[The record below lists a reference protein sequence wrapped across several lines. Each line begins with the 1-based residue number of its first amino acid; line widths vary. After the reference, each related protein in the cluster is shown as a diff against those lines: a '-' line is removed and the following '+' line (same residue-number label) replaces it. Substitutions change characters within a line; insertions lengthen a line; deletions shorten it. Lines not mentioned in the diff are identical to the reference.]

1 MRLDGDPSATPLRR
15 DCPAAT
21 PRLDWTGWL
30 FVLIAAAAI
39 VAVLYSSELASV
51 GRQDARPHPVAPPA
65 DVVPDV
71 QPMELAPVTEADAR
85 AQNADIPLVTK
96 GFVAARPFLY
106 AGSGD
111 GRARARDCLAAAMLY
126 EAGDDS
132 KGQLAVGQVVIN
144 RARHPAF
151 PKSICGVVFQGS
163 ERATGCQFTFTCD
176 GALNRRYSDAAWAR
190 AQANADSMLS
200 GTTYPKVGLAT
211 HYHTDWVRPYWSD
224 SLEKIAIVDTHLFF
238 RWPGYWGTPGAF
250 RGAVSGN
257 DAGIA
262 KMAAISPAHALAV
275 GAPSADLA
283 GVDANAAVGE
293 AKVVVGA
300 GDAAGRDTIYVA
312 LDRRAAPAS
321 FVTTALRL
329 CGDKPYCKFMGWTN
343 PVLKPDSDTMSDLQ
357 RAAMTF
363 SYLRDDKAGFE
374 KALWN
379 CSEYKRDDVRQC
391 MKR

>member
-1 MRLDGDPSATPLRR
+1 MRPDSDQAVSLRR
-15 DCPAAT
+15 
-21 PRLDWTGWL
+21 DWTGWL
-30 FVLIAAAAI
+30 FAMLTAVAIA
-39 VAVLYSSELASV
+39 AVLYAS
-51 GRQDARPHPVAPPA
+51 GHIPAGKPGARPHPVAPPP
-65 DVVPDV
+65 DVVPEV
-71 QPMELAPVTEADAR
+71 APMELAPVTEEDAR
-85 AQNADIPLVTK
+85 AANADIPLVTR

-111 GRARARDCLAAAMLY
+111 GRARARDCLAAAMIY
-126 EAGDDS
+126 EAGDDA
-132 KGQLAVGQVVIN
+132 KGQQAVGQVVIN

-190 AQANADSMLS
+190 AQANADMMLS
-200 GTTYPKVGLAT
+200 GKTDPKVGLAT
-211 HYHTDWVRPYWSD
+211 HYHTNWVRPYWSD

-250 RGAVSGN
+250 RGIVSGN
-257 DAGIA
+257 DAGVA
-262 KMAAISPAHALAV
+262 KMAALSPAHAMAV
-275 GAPSADLA
+275 GAAVPTELA

-293 AKVVVGA
+293 ARVVTGA
-300 GDAAGRDTIYVA
+300 GDAVGRDTIYVA
-312 LDRRAAPAS
+312 LDRKAAPES

-329 CGDKPYCKFMGWTN
+329 CGTKPYCKFMGWTN
-343 PVLKPDSDTMSDLQ
+343 PMLKPDSDAMNDMQ
-357 RAAMTF
+357 RSAMTF

-379 CSEYKRDDVRQC
+379 CSEYKRDDARQC

>member
-1 MRLDGDPSATPLRR
+1 MHLQDDRSALPLRR
-15 DCPAAT
+15 
-21 PRLDWTGWL
+21 DWTGWL
-30 FVLIAAAAI
+30 FVLLVAVAI
-39 VAVLYSSELASV
+39 GAVLYVSRIDSAGTL
-51 GRQDARPHPVAPPA
+51 GARPRPVAPPA

-71 QPMELAPVTEADAR
+71 LPMELAPVTEDDAR
-85 AQNADIPLVTK
+85 AANARIALVTK
-96 GFVAARPFLY
+96 GFVAARPFVY

-111 GRARARDCLAAAMLY
+111 ARLRARDCLAAAMIY

-132 KGQLAVGQVVIN
+132 RGQLSVGQVVIN

-163 ERATGCQFTFTCD
+163 ERRTGCQFTFTCD
-176 GALNRRYSDAAWAR
+176 GALARRYSEAAWIR
-190 AQANADSMLS
+190 AQVNADMMLS
-200 GTTYPKVGLAT
+200 GLTDPSVGLAT

-257 DAGIA
+257 DGPVAKLAALSPLHANALGLLPTEIA
-262 KMAAISPAHALAV
+262 
-275 GAPSADLA
+275 A

-293 AKVVVGA
+293 ARVVAGA
-300 GDAAGRDTIYVA
+300 GEAAGRDTIYTQ
-312 LDRRAAPAS
+312 LDRKAAPES

-343 PVLKPDSDTMSDLQ
+343 PVLKPDSDAMSETQ

>member
-1 MRLDGDPSATPLRR
+1 MRPDGDQTALPIGR
-15 DCPAAT
+15 
-21 PRLDWTGWL
+21 DWTGWL
-30 FVLIAAAAI
+30 FVLIA
-39 VAVLYSSELASV
+39 VAVVAVVIYACHSAGPVKHAAHRS
-51 GRQDARPHPVAPPA
+51 PVAPPA
-65 DVVPDV
+65 DIVPEVV
-71 QPMELAPVTEADAR
+71 PMELAPVTEDDAR
-85 AQNADIPLVTK
+85 AQNADVALITK
-96 GFVAARPFLY
+96 GFVAARPFVY
-106 AGSGD
+106 MGSGD
-111 GRARARDCLAAAMLY
+111 AKARARDCLAAAMIY
-126 EAGDDS
+126 EAGDDA
-132 KGQLAVGQVVIN
+132 KGQQAVGQVIIN

-163 ERATGCQFTFTCD
+163 ERTTGCQFTFTCD
-176 GALNRRYSDAAWAR
+176 GALNRRYSDAAWTR
-190 AQANADSMLS
+190 AQNNADMMLS
-200 GTTYPKVGLAT
+200 GGTYPPVGLAT

-250 RGAVSGN
+250 RGAVSGS
-257 DAGIA
+257 DGPVA
-262 KMAAISPAHALAV
+262 KMAALSPLHAIALGLPIDLAV
-275 GAPSADLA
+275 

-293 AKVVVGA
+293 ARVVAGA
-300 GDAAGRDTIYVA
+300 GEATGRDTIYIQ
-312 LDRRAAPAS
+312 LDHKAAPES

-343 PVLKPDSDTMSDLQ
+343 PVLKPDSDAMSDTQ

>member
-1 MRLDGDPSATPLRR
+1 VHLQDDQAALPLRR
-15 DCPAAT
+15 
-21 PRLDWTGWL
+21 DWTGWL
-30 FVLIAAAAI
+30 FVLLAALAI
-39 VAVLYSSELASV
+39 GAVLHLSQAGS
-51 GRQDARPHPVAPPA
+51 GGFTARPHPVAPPP
-65 DVVPDV
+65 DVVPEV
-71 QPMELAPVTEADAR
+71 LPTELAPVTQDDAR
-85 AQNADIPLVTK
+85 AANARIALVTK
-96 GFVAARPFLY
+96 GFVAARPFVY

-111 GRARARDCLAAAMLY
+111 ARLRARDCLAAAMIY

-132 KGQLAVGQVVIN
+132 RGQLSVGQVVIN

-163 ERATGCQFTFTCD
+163 ERRTGCQFTFTCD
-176 GALNRRYSDAAWAR
+176 GALARRYSEAAWLR
-190 AQANADSMLS
+190 AQVNADMMLS
-200 GTTYPKVGLAT
+200 GLTDPRVGLAT

-257 DAGIA
+257 DGPVA
-262 KMAAISPAHALAV
+262 KMAALSPLHAIAL
-275 GAPSADLA
+275 GLLPTEIGE

-293 AKVVVGA
+293 ARVVAGA
-300 GDAAGRDTIYVA
+300 GETAGRDSIYIQ
-312 LDRRAAPAS
+312 LDRKAAPES

-343 PVLKPDSDTMSDLQ
+343 PTLKPDSDAMTDTQ

-379 CSEYKRDDVRQC
+379 CAEYKRDDARQC

>member
-1 MRLDGDPSATPLRR
+1 MHSNDDQSALPIGR
-15 DCPAAT
+15 
-21 PRLDWTGWL
+21 DWTGWL
-30 FVLIAAAAI
+30 FVLLALVAI
-39 VAVLYSSELASV
+39 GAVLHLSRTGSGGVFA
-51 GRQDARPHPVAPPA
+51 ARPHPVAPPA

-71 QPMELAPVTEADAR
+71 LPMELAPVTEEDAR
-85 AQNADIPLVTK
+85 AANARIALVTK
-96 GFVAARPFLY
+96 GFVAARPFFY
-106 AGSGD
+106 AGKGD
-111 GRARARDCLAAAMLY
+111 ARLRARDCLAAAMIY

-132 KGQLAVGQVVIN
+132 RGQLSVGQVVIN

-163 ERATGCQFTFTCD
+163 ERRTGCQFTFTCD
-176 GALNRRYSDAAWAR
+176 GALARRYSEAAWLR
-190 AQANADSMLS
+190 AQVNADMMLS
-200 GTTYPKVGLAT
+200 GLTDPSVGLAT

-250 RGAVSGN
+250 RGAVSG
-257 DAGIA
+257 DDGPVA
-262 KMAAISPAHALAV
+262 KLAALSPLHALAL
-275 GAPSADLA
+275 GLA
-283 GVDANAAVGE
+283 LPTEIAEGVDANAAVGE
-293 AKVVVGA
+293 ARVIAGA
-300 GDAAGRDTIYVA
+300 GEAAGRDTIYIQ
-312 LDRRAAPAS
+312 LDRKAAPES

-343 PVLKPDSDTMSDLQ
+343 PVLKPDSDAMSETQ

>member
-1 MRLDGDPSATPLRR
+1 MRPDGDQRALPVGR
-15 DCPAAT
+15 D
-21 PRLDWTGWL
+21 WVGWL
-30 FVLIAAAAI
+30 FVLLALAAI
-39 VAVLYSSELASV
+39 GVVLYASERADHGV
-51 GRQDARPHPVAPPA
+51 IAARPHPAAPPP

-71 QPMELAPVTEADAR
+71 LPMVLAPVTEDDAR
-85 AQNADIPLVTK
+85 AANARIALITK
-96 GFVAARPFLY
+96 GFVGARPFVY
-106 AGSGD
+106 AGNGD
-111 GRARARDCLAAAMLY
+111 ARLRARDCLAAAMIY

-132 KGQLAVGQVVIN
+132 KGQQAVGQVIIN

-163 ERATGCQFTFTCD
+163 ERTTGCQFTFTCD
-176 GALNRRYSDAAWAR
+176 GALNRRYSPAAWTR
-190 AQANADSMLS
+190 AQGNADMMLS
-200 GTTYPKVGLAT
+200 GATYSPVGLAT

-250 RGAVSGN
+250 RGAVSGG
-257 DAGIA
+257 DGPVA
-262 KMAAISPAHALAV
+262 KMAALSPLHALAL
-275 GAPSADLA
+275 GLPTEIA
-283 GVDANAAVGE
+283 GVDANAAVGD
-293 AKVVVGA
+293 ARVVAGA
-300 GDAAGRDTIYVA
+300 GAATGRDTIYIQ
-312 LDRRAAPAS
+312 LDRKAAPES

-329 CGDKPYCKFMGWTN
+329 CGDKAYCKFMGWTN
-343 PVLKPDSDTMSDLQ
+343 PVLKPDSDAMSDTQ

-363 SYLRDDKAGFE
+363 SYLRDDQAGFE

>member
-1 MRLDGDPSATPLRR
+1 VRPDGDQTALPIGR
-15 DCPAAT
+15 
-21 PRLDWTGWL
+21 DWTGWL
-30 FVLIAAAAI
+30 FVLFAIAAIIGVPYA
-39 VAVLYSSELASV
+39 SSLTTSERH
-51 GRQDARPHPVAPPA
+51 GARPHPVAPPA
-65 DVVPDV
+65 DVVPEV
-71 QPMELAPVTEADAR
+71 PPMELAPVTEDDAR
-85 AQNADIPLVTK
+85 AANAQIALITK
-96 GFVAARPFLY
+96 GFIAARPFLY
-106 AGSGD
+106 AGNGD
-111 GRARARDCLAAAMLY
+111 ARLRARDCLAAAMIY
-126 EAGDDS
+126 EAGDDA
-132 KGQLAVGQVVIN
+132 KGQQAVGQVIIN

-163 ERATGCQFTFTCD
+163 ERVTGCQFTFTCD
-176 GALNRRYSDAAWAR
+176 GALNRHYSDTAWTR
-190 AQANADSMLS
+190 AQDNADMMLS
-200 GTTYPKVGLAT
+200 GGTYPPVGLAT

-250 RGAVSGN
+250 RGAVSGS
-257 DAGIA
+257 DGPIA
-262 KMAAISPAHALAV
+262 KMAALSPLHAIALGLPVDA
-275 GAPSADLA
+275 AA

-293 AKVVVGA
+293 ARVVAGA
-300 GDAAGRDTIYVA
+300 GEAAGRDAIYIQ
-312 LDRRAAPAS
+312 LDRKAAPES

-343 PVLKPDSDTMSDLQ
+343 PTLKPESDAMSDIQ

-379 CSEYKRDDVRQC
+379 CSEYQRDDVRQC

>member
-1 MRLDGDPSATPLRR
+1 MHR
-15 DCPAAT
+15 DRDQTALPIGH
-21 PRLDWTGWL
+21 DWTGWL
-30 FVLIAAAAI
+30 FLLLAAVAI
-39 VAVLYSSELASV
+39 GLVLYASDR
-51 GRQDARPHPVAPPA
+51 GDNAAFAARPHPVAPPA

-71 QPMELAPVTEADAR
+71 LPMELAPVTEDDAR
-85 AQNADIPLVTK
+85 AANARVALITK

-111 GRARARDCLAAAMLY
+111 ERLRARDCLAAAMIY
-126 EAGDDS
+126 EAGDDG
-132 KGQLAVGQVVIN
+132 KGQQAVGQVVIN

-163 ERATGCQFTFTCD
+163 ERVTGCQFTFTCD
-176 GALNRRYSDAAWAR
+176 GALNRRYSDAAWMRAR
-190 AQANADSMLS
+190 ANADRMLS
-200 GTTYPKVGLAT
+200 GAPYPPVGLAT

-224 SLEKIAIVDTHLFF
+224 SLEKIAVVDTHLFF

-250 RGAVSGN
+250 RGAVSGG
-257 DAGIA
+257 DGPVA
-262 KMAAISPAHALAV
+262 KMAALSPLHAIALGLPV
-275 GAPSADLA
+275 DIA

-293 AKVVVGA
+293 AQVIAGA
-300 GDAAGRDTIYVA
+300 GAAVGRDTIYIQ
-312 LDRRAAPAS
+312 LDHKAAPES

-329 CGDKPYCKFMGWTN
+329 CGEKPFCKFMGWTN
-343 PVLKPDSDTMSDLQ
+343 PTLKPDSDAMSDTQ

-363 SYLRDDKAGFE
+363 SYLRDDKEGFE

-379 CSEYKRDDVRQC
+379 CSEYKRDDPRQC

>member
-1 MRLDGDPSATPLRR
+1 MRPEGEQAMPVRR
-15 DCPAAT
+15 
-21 PRLDWTGWL
+21 DWTGWL
-30 FVLIAAAAI
+30 FVLIAVAAI
-39 VAVLYSSELASV
+39 VAVLSLS
-51 GRQDARPHPVAPPA
+51 GRTATGQYGTRAHPVAPPA
-65 DVVPDV
+65 DVIPEV
-71 QPMELAPVTEADAR
+71 QPMELAPVTEADAK
-85 AQNADIPLVTK
+85 AQNAKIPFVKK
-96 GFVAARPFLY
+96 GFVAARPFIY
-106 AGSGD
+106 AGNRD

-126 EAGDDS
+126 EAGGDS
-132 KGQLAVGQVVIN
+132 RGQQAVGQVVIN

-163 ERATGCQFTFTCD
+163 ERTTGCQFTFTCD
-176 GALNRRYSDAAWAR
+176 GALNRRYSDAAWGR
-190 AQANADSMLS
+190 AQANAEAMLS
-200 GTTYPKVGLAT
+200 GTTYPAVGLAT

-224 SLEKIAIVDTHLFF
+224 SLEKIAAVDTHLFF
-238 RWPGYWGTPGAF
+238 RWPGFWGTPGAF

-262 KMAAISPAHALAV
+262 KMATLSPAHALAV
-275 GAPSADLA
+275 GTLPPPGLT

-293 AKVVVGA
+293 AKVVTGA
-300 GDAAGRDTIYVA
+300 GEAAGRDTIYVA
-312 LDRRAAPAS
+312 LDRRAAPES

-343 PVLKPDSDTMSDLQ
+343 PVLKPDSDAMSDTQ
-357 RAAMTF
+357 RAAMSF

-379 CSEYKRDDVRQC
+379 CSEYKRDDARQC